1 MRLGADAPALGL
13 DASPALARPALRRR
27 TRERAARHRPR
38 PPRAFSGDAPKG
50 DADPPPPRPSPHFG
64 MSRKARKALMRPYE
78 PTCVERA
85 LAAALLEETA
95 EGLGE
100 APEAHDVA
108 FLVADVPTELGGC
121 EKVVWFASSSAAD
134 AKPWERP
141 VVRLVLG
148 VREAAASADV
158 SPHKWARNRIL
169 TTSALTEL
177 ERAIVKV
184 AAGKVARVVPD
195 AKTQLLK
202 QKTKRSS
209 ETSTSTSESSSSSS
223 DALDALDLPRYDA
236 NHWFEF
242 AMRRG
247 VRESRAA
254 LPAAIA
260 RVKRDKTRENDSAL
274 FAWANAFVSSRREG
288 LDSAGVARASRDRQV
303 VAMLVSADGAL
314 LDCAV
319 NTNARNQALH
329 AEVNL
334 LAPWLEGLVT
344 PEGAEVEDAED
355 ASEEDEDKRNEN
367 ENENENETPRLP
379 AGARV
384 LVTLQCCRMCAA
396 LICAASDDARAR
408 HGVQTLRDVV
418 YAEEDDGKY
427 SDDTAL
433 QRRGWEREWRSGREE
448 GDDERA
454 G

>member
-1 MRLGADAPALGL
+1 
-13 DASPALARPALRRR
+13 
-27 TRERAARHRPR
+27 
-38 PPRAFSGDAPKG
+38 
-50 DADPPPPRPSPHFG
+50 

-78 PTCVERA
+78 PTRAERA

-100 APEAHDVA
+100 APPHDVA

-121 EKVVWFASSSAAD
+121 EKVVWFASSAAD

-141 VVRLVLG
+141 VARLVLG

-158 SPHKWARNRIL
+158 SPHRWARNRIL

-195 AKTQLLK
+195 AKTQTQK
-202 QKTKRSS
+202 IKTKRAQS
-209 ETSTSTSESSSSSS
+209 STSESSTSDESSTSESSTSDESSIS
-223 DALDALDLPRYDA
+223 DALEGLPRYDA
-236 NHWFEF
+236 NHWAEF

-260 RVKRDKTRENDSAL
+260 RVKRDKTRENDASL

-288 LDSAGVARASRDRQV
+288 LDAARVARSARDRLV

-334 LAPWLEGLVT
+334 LAPWLEGLAT
-344 PEGAEVEDAED
+344 PEGAEVEGAFISD
-355 ASEEDEDKRNEN
+355 ASEEDEDKRDEN
-367 ENENENETPRLP
+367 ENWERKLP

-408 HGVQTLRDVV
+408 HGVETLRDVV

-433 QRRGWEREWRSGREE
+433 QRRGWEREWRYGREE
-448 GDDERA
+448 GDDEPCDEP
-454 G
+454 

>member
-1 MRLGADAPALGL
+1 
-13 DASPALARPALRRR
+13 
-27 TRERAARHRPR
+27 
-38 PPRAFSGDAPKG
+38 
-50 DADPPPPRPSPHFG
+50 

-78 PTCVERA
+78 PTRAERA

-100 APEAHDVA
+100 APPHDVA

-121 EKVVWFASSSAAD
+121 EKVVWFASSAAD

-141 VVRLVLG
+141 VARLVLG

-177 ERAIVKV
+177 ERAVVKV

-195 AKTQLLK
+195 AKTRLK
-202 QKTKRSS
+202 QKTKRV
-209 ETSTSTSESSSSSS
+209 ETSSSESSSSTSDKSSTS
-223 DALDALDLPRYDA
+223 DALNLPRYDA
-236 NHWFEF
+236 NPWFEF

-260 RVKRDKTRENDSAL
+260 RVKRDETRENDASL

-288 LDSAGVARASRDRQV
+288 LDAARVARAARDRQV

-344 PEGAEVEDAED
+344 PEGAEVEGADAED
-355 ASEEDEDKRNEN
+355 ASEEDEDKR
-367 ENENENETPRLP
+367 NENENETPRLP

-408 HGVQTLRDVV
+408 HGVETLRDVV
-418 YAEEDDGKY
+418 YAEEDVGKY

-448 GDDERA
+448 GDDELVTSW
-454 G
+454 

>member
-1 MRLGADAPALGL
+1 MRLGAGAPALGL
-13 DASPALARPALRRR
+13 DASPTLARPALRRH

-38 PPRAFSGDAPKG
+38 PPNAFSGDAPKG

-78 PTCVERA
+78 PTRAERA

-100 APEAHDVA
+100 APPHDVA

-121 EKVVWFASSSAAD
+121 EKVVWFASSAAD

-141 VVRLVLG
+141 VARLVLG

-158 SPHKWARNRIL
+158 SPHRWARNRIL

-195 AKTQLLK
+195 AKTQ
-202 QKTKRSS
+202 TEVSKRAQS
-209 ETSTSTSESSSSSS
+209 STSESSTS
-223 DALDALDLPRYDA
+223 DALARLPRYDA
-236 NHWFEF
+236 NHWAEF
-242 AMRRG
+242 ATRRG

-260 RVKRDKTRENDSAL
+260 RVERDKTREDDASL

-288 LDSAGVARASRDRQV
+288 LDAARVARAARDRLV

-334 LAPWLEGLVT
+334 LAPWLEGLAT
-344 PEGAEVEDAED
+344 PEGAEVEGAAAED
-355 ASEEDEDKRNEN
+355 ASEEDDDKR
-367 ENENENETPRLP
+367 NENETPRLP

-408 HGVQTLRDVV
+408 HGVETLRDVV

-448 GDDERA
+448 GDDR
-454 G
+454 

>member
-1 MRLGADAPALGL
+1 
-13 DASPALARPALRRR
+13 
-27 TRERAARHRPR
+27 
-38 PPRAFSGDAPKG
+38 
-50 DADPPPPRPSPHFG
+50 

-78 PTCVERA
+78 PTRAERA

-100 APEAHDVA
+100 APPHDVA

-121 EKVVWFASSSAAD
+121 EKVVWFASSAAD

-141 VVRLVLG
+141 VARLVLG

-195 AKTQLLK
+195 AKTRLK
-202 QKTKRSS
+202 QKTKRA
-209 ETSTSTSESSSSSS
+209 ETSSSESSSSTSDKSSTS
-223 DALDALDLPRYDA
+223 DALNLPRYDA

-242 AMRRG
+242 ATRRG

-260 RVKRDKTRENDSAL
+260 RVKRDKTRESDASL

-288 LDSAGVARASRDRQV
+288 LDAARVARAARDRQV

-344 PEGAEVEDAED
+344 PEGAEVEGADAED
-355 ASEEDEDKRNEN
+355 ASEEDEDKR
-367 ENENENETPRLP
+367 NENENETPRLP

-408 HGVQTLRDVV
+408 HGVETLRDVV
-418 YAEEDDGKY
+418 YAEEDVGKY

-448 GDDERA
+448 GDDELVTSW
-454 G
+454 

>member
-1 MRLGADAPALGL
+1 
-13 DASPALARPALRRR
+13 
-27 TRERAARHRPR
+27 
-38 PPRAFSGDAPKG
+38 
-50 DADPPPPRPSPHFG
+50 

-78 PTCVERA
+78 PTRAERA

-100 APEAHDVA
+100 APPHDVA

-121 EKVVWFASSSAAD
+121 EKVVWFASSAAD

-141 VVRLVLG
+141 VARLVLG

-195 AKTQLLK
+195 AKTQTREDA
-202 QKTKRSS
+202 KTKRAQS
-209 ETSTSTSESSSSSS
+209 STSDESSTSISESSISE
-223 DALDALDLPRYDA
+223 DALARLPRHDA
-236 NHWFEF
+236 NHWAEF

-260 RVKRDKTRENDSAL
+260 RVKRDKTRENDASL
-274 FAWANAFVSSRREG
+274 FAWANAFISSRREG
-288 LDSAGVARASRDRQV
+288 LDAARVARSARDRLV

-334 LAPWLEGLVT
+334 LAPWLEG
-344 PEGAEVEDAED
+344 GDAQD
-355 ASEEDEDKRNEN
+355 ASEEDEDEGNEN
-367 ENENENETPRLP
+367 ENENENVPKLP

-408 HGVQTLRDVV
+408 HGVETLRDVV

-433 QRRGWEREWRSGREE
+433 QRRGWEREWQCGREE
-448 GDDERA
+448 SDDEPSDEP
-454 G
+454 

>member
-1 MRLGADAPALGL
+1 
-13 DASPALARPALRRR
+13 
-27 TRERAARHRPR
+27 
-38 PPRAFSGDAPKG
+38 
-50 DADPPPPRPSPHFG
+50 

-78 PTCVERA
+78 PTRAERA

-100 APEAHDVA
+100 APPHDVA

-121 EKVVWFASSSAAD
+121 EKVVWFASSAAD

-141 VVRLVLG
+141 VARLVLG

-184 AAGKVARVVPD
+184 AAGKVARVVPEAKTQTRED
-195 AKTQLLK
+195 AKT
-202 QKTKRSS
+202 KRAQS
-209 ETSTSTSESSSSSS
+209 STSDESSTSISESSISE
-223 DALDALDLPRYDA
+223 DALARLPRHDA
-236 NHWFEF
+236 NHWAEF

-260 RVKRDKTRENDSAL
+260 RVKRDKTRENDASL
-274 FAWANAFVSSRREG
+274 FAWANAFISSRREG
-288 LDSAGVARASRDRQV
+288 LDAARVARSARDRLV

-334 LAPWLEGLVT
+334 LAPWLEG
-344 PEGAEVEDAED
+344 GDAQD
-355 ASEEDEDKRNEN
+355 ASEEDEDEGNEN
-367 ENENENETPRLP
+367 ENENENVPKLP

-408 HGVQTLRDVV
+408 HGVETLRDVV

-433 QRRGWEREWRSGREE
+433 QRRGWEREWRYGREE
-448 GDDERA
+448 GESRSHSQR
-454 G
+454 

>member
-1 MRLGADAPALGL
+1 
-13 DASPALARPALRRR
+13 
-27 TRERAARHRPR
+27 
-38 PPRAFSGDAPKG
+38 
-50 DADPPPPRPSPHFG
+50 

-85 LAAALLEETA
+85 LAAALLEETT

-177 ERAIVKV
+177 ERAVVKV

-195 AKTQLLK
+195 AKTQPIK

-209 ETSTSTSESSSSSS
+209 ETSSTSESSSSTS
-223 DALDALDLPRYDA
+223 DAPDALIKLPRYDA

-260 RVKRDKTRENDSAL
+260 RVKRDETRENDSAL

-288 LDSAGVARASRDRQV
+288 LDSARVARSARDRQV

-344 PEGAEVEDAED
+344 PEGAEVEGADA
-355 ASEEDEDKRNEN
+355 EDKRNEN

>member
-1 MRLGADAPALGL
+1 MRLGAVAPALGL
-13 DASPALARPALRRR
+13 DASPTLARPALRRR

-38 PPRAFSGDAPKG
+38 PPRAFSWDAPKG

-85 LAAALLEETA
+85 LAAALLEETT

-100 APEAHDVA
+100 APRSHDVA

-121 EKVVWFASSSAAD
+121 EKVVWFASSAAD

-158 SPHKWARNRIL
+158 SPHKWARKRIL

-177 ERAIVKV
+177 ERAVVKV

-195 AKTQLLK
+195 AKTQPIK

-209 ETSTSTSESSSSSS
+209 ETSTSTSSSSSTS
-223 DALDALDLPRYDA
+223 DALDALIKLPRYDA

-260 RVKRDKTRENDSAL
+260 RVKRDETRENDSAL

-288 LDSAGVARASRDRQV
+288 LDAAGVARAARDRQV

-334 LAPWLEGLVT
+334 LAPWLEGLV
-344 PEGAEVEDAED
+344 E
-355 ASEEDEDKRNEN
+355 SEN

-448 GDDERA
+448 GDDDERR

>member
-1 MRLGADAPALGL
+1 
-13 DASPALARPALRRR
+13 
-27 TRERAARHRPR
+27 
-38 PPRAFSGDAPKG
+38 
-50 DADPPPPRPSPHFG
+50 

-78 PTCVERA
+78 PTRAERA

-100 APEAHDVA
+100 APPHDVA

-121 EKVVWFASSSAAD
+121 EKVVWFASSAAD

-141 VVRLVLG
+141 VARLVLG

-184 AAGKVARVVPD
+184 AAGKVARVVPEAKTQTRED
-195 AKTQLLK
+195 AKT
-202 QKTKRSS
+202 KRAQS
-209 ETSTSTSESSSSSS
+209 STSDESSTSISESSISE
-223 DALDALDLPRYDA
+223 DALARLPRHDA
-236 NHWFEF
+236 NHWAEF

-260 RVKRDKTRENDSAL
+260 RVKRDKTRENDASL
-274 FAWANAFVSSRREG
+274 FAWANAFISSRREG
-288 LDSAGVARASRDRQV
+288 LDAARVARSARDRLV

-334 LAPWLEGLVT
+334 LAPWLEG
-344 PEGAEVEDAED
+344 GDAQD
-355 ASEEDEDKRNEN
+355 ASEEDEDEGNEN
-367 ENENENETPRLP
+367 ENENENVPKLP

-408 HGVQTLRDVV
+408 HGVETLRDVV

-433 QRRGWEREWRSGREE
+433 QRRGWEREWQCGREE
-448 GDDERA
+448 GDDEPSDEP
-454 G
+454 

>member
-1 MRLGADAPALGL
+1 MRLGAGAPALGL
-13 DASPALARPALRRR
+13 DASPTLARPALRRH

-38 PPRAFSGDAPKG
+38 PPHAFSGDAPKG

-78 PTCVERA
+78 PTRAERA

-100 APEAHDVA
+100 APPHDVA

-121 EKVVWFASSSAAD
+121 EKVVWFASSAAD

-141 VVRLVLG
+141 VARLVLG

-158 SPHKWARNRIL
+158 SPHKWARNRIM

-177 ERAIVKV
+177 ERAVVKV

-195 AKTQLLK
+195 AKTRLK
-202 QKTKRSS
+202 QKTKRV
-209 ETSTSTSESSSSSS
+209 ETSSSESSSSTSDKSSTS
-223 DALDALDLPRYDA
+223 DALNLPRYDA
-236 NHWFEF
+236 NPWFEF

-260 RVKRDKTRENDSAL
+260 RVKRDETRENDASL

-288 LDSAGVARASRDRQV
+288 LDAARVARAARDRQV

-344 PEGAEVEDAED
+344 PEGAEVEGADAED

-367 ENENENETPRLP
+367 ENQTPRLP

-408 HGVQTLRDVV
+408 HGVETLRDVV
-418 YAEEDDGKY
+418 YAEEDVGKY

-448 GDDERA
+448 GDDEP

>member
-1 MRLGADAPALGL
+1 
-13 DASPALARPALRRR
+13 
-27 TRERAARHRPR
+27 
-38 PPRAFSGDAPKG
+38 
-50 DADPPPPRPSPHFG
+50 

-78 PTCVERA
+78 PTRAERA

-100 APEAHDVA
+100 APPHDVA

-121 EKVVWFASSSAAD
+121 EKVVWFASSAAD

-141 VVRLVLG
+141 VARLVLG

-158 SPHKWARNRIL
+158 SPHKWARNRIM

-177 ERAIVKV
+177 ERAVVKV

-195 AKTQLLK
+195 AKTRLK
-202 QKTKRSS
+202 QKTKRV
-209 ETSTSTSESSSSSS
+209 ETSSSESSSSTSDKSSTS
-223 DALDALDLPRYDA
+223 DALNLPRYDA
-236 NHWFEF
+236 NPWFEF

-260 RVKRDKTRENDSAL
+260 RVKRDETRENDASL

-288 LDSAGVARASRDRQV
+288 LDAARVARAARDRQV

-344 PEGAEVEDAED
+344 PEGAEVEGADAED
-355 ASEEDEDKRNEN
+355 ASEEDEDKR
-367 ENENENETPRLP
+367 NENENETPRLP

-408 HGVQTLRDVV
+408 HGVETLRDVV
-418 YAEEDDGKY
+418 YAEEDVGKY

-448 GDDERA
+448 GDDELVTSW
-454 G
+454 

>member
-1 MRLGADAPALGL
+1 
-13 DASPALARPALRRR
+13 
-27 TRERAARHRPR
+27 
-38 PPRAFSGDAPKG
+38 
-50 DADPPPPRPSPHFG
+50 
-64 MSRKARKALMRPYE
+64 MRPYE
-78 PTCVERA
+78 PTLAERA

-100 APEAHDVA
+100 APPHDVA

-121 EKVVWFASSSAAD
+121 EKVVWFASSAAD

-141 VVRLVLG
+141 VARLVLG

-177 ERAIVKV
+177 ERAVVKV

-195 AKTQLLK
+195 AKTRLK
-202 QKTKRSS
+202 QKTKRV
-209 ETSTSTSESSSSSS
+209 ETSSSESSSSTSDKSSTS
-223 DALDALDLPRYDA
+223 DALNLPRYDA
-236 NHWFEF
+236 NPWFEF

-260 RVKRDKTRENDSAL
+260 RVKRDKTRENDASL
-274 FAWANAFVSSRREG
+274 FAWANAFISSRREG
-288 LDSAGVARASRDRQV
+288 LDAARVARSARDRLV

-344 PEGAEVEDAED
+344 PEGAEVEGADAED
-355 ASEEDEDKRNEN
+355 ASEEDEDKR
-367 ENENENETPRLP
+367 NENENETPRLP

-408 HGVQTLRDVV
+408 HGVETLRDVV
-418 YAEEDDGKY
+418 YAEEDVGKY

-448 GDDERA
+448 GDDEPR
-454 G
+454 